1 VWPRDGGR
9 PNRGGW
15 HGGDEPQSGR
25 APFFLAE
32 GDSRAPAAAA
42 FTAVVIDAASGVHGG
57 GRSHRLAR
65 EKKKQGREAT
75 QGVWFSPATLPMV
88 AGVDG
93 VASRRWRDVRW
104 RHGRCGVR

>member
-1 VWPRDGGR
+1 MWPRDGGR

-57 GRSHRLAR
+57 GHSHRLAR
-65 EKKKQGREAT
+65 GKKK
-75 QGVWFSPATLPMV
+75 
-88 AGVDG
+88 
-93 VASRRWRDVRW
+93 
-104 RHGRCGVR
+104 